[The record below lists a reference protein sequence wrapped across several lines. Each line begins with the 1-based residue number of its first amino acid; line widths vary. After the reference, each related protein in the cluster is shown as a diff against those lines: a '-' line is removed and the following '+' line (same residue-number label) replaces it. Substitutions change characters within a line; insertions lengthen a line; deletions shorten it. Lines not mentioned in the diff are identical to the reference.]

1 MPLPDRNPKRRCQTA
16 LISTTQ
22 PITTA
27 TPIDDASGTAIARK
41 PQISIRMPQIIS
53 GLPVSAAD
61 IELVIRTSS
70 LNHRRQSSSSPAS
83 RFHLLPAFCCNA
95 SLDVGWRTRTL
106 LRRVIVAWLMVQIA
120 ATVLP
125 AFHAP
130 EFVLPVL
137 IVLLGVGFPVG
148 LVLAWAFDV
157 TPSGI
162 EKTPEGTGTSAA
174 RNMRYAW
181 ALAGLGL
188 LIAAVGVGAYWF
200 WHRPVTKRTATAEIS
215 NVVAEK
221 TAAGPGVAISEKS
234 IAVLPF

>member
-1 MPLPDRNPKRRCQTA
+1 M
-16 LISTTQ
+16 
-22 PITTA
+22 
-27 TPIDDASGTAIARK
+27 
-41 PQISIRMPQIIS
+41 
-53 GLPVSAAD
+53 
-61 IELVIRTSS
+61 TS
-70 LNHRRQSSSSPAS
+70 
-83 RFHLLPAFCCNA
+83 LL
-95 SLDVGWRTRTL
+95 SQLKQ
-106 LRRVIVAWLMVQIA
+106 RRVYRVAIGYAIVWWQMVQIA

-125 AFHAP
+125 AFHARA
-130 EFVLPVL
+130 
-137 IVLLGVGFPVG
+137 

-162 EKTPEGTGTSAA
+162 DKTPEGTGTSAA

-234 IAVLPF
+234 IAVLPFENLSSDKENAYFAEGIQDEILTRLSKIAA